1 MGLVSRCTI
10 PVQKNRNKSASVAA
24 MHIPGQPLF
33 AHDENDDENDESIG
47 QQVKEASNRGRAWR

>member
-1 MGLVSRCTI
+1 
-10 PVQKNRNKSASVAA
+10 